1 MSNDMTLEAFE
12 KHIAAYGA
20 KSAHWL
26 EAHRRTM
33 LALAKH
39 DEEAVA
45 IMTRAAQLDAALDAR
60 SDMMS
65 ADLHS
70 RIMHDMDIALDAES
84 APTSDSALAGDIVP
98 FPRPVA
104 LSSRALLAGATA
116 LAACFIGGI
125 IMAPLLVD
133 SITGSADLLAS
144 LDIISDAFLPTDP
157 L

>member
-1 MSNDMTLEAFE
+1 
-12 KHIAAYGA
+12 
-20 KSAHWL
+20 
-26 EAHRRTM
+26 
-33 LALAKH
+33 
-39 DEEAVA
+39 
-45 IMTRAAQLDAALDAR
+45 
-60 SDMMS
+60 MMS

-84 APTSDSALAGDIVP
+84 APTSDSALAGDIVS